1 LTQIEQQRVQRLAF
15 YASILEIMKTGRDAQ
30 GRAVANP
37 VREFKPGPDGLIS
50 LQGAANAEVV
60 RGPDNSPLQAL
71 QQYENQ
77 LALRNE
83 ELISIKAK
91 GEQILRQLADLTK
104 QMQGDGAQVVGLIR
118 QKEIQVDAKLRVIAE
133 QERLKPELANRFAE
147 TTIMLKR
154 EAELRRR
161 LQERGA
167 ATASTGRPERI
178 RP

>member
-1 LTQIEQQRVQRLAF
+1 
-15 YASILEIMKTGRDAQ
+15 
-30 GRAVANP
+30 
-37 VREFKPGPDGLIS
+37 
-50 LQGAANAEVV
+50 
-60 RGPDNSPLQAL
+60 
-71 QQYENQ
+71 
-77 LALRNE
+77 
-83 ELISIKAK
+83 
-91 GEQILRQLADLTK
+91 
-104 QMQGDGAQVVGLIR
+104 LIR